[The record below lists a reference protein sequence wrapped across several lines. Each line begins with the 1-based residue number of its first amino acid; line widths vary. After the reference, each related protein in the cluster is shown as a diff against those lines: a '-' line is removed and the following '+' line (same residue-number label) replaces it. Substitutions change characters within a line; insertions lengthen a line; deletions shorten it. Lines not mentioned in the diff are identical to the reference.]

1 MLRFHY
7 ALTLHEWYRRTTAHR
22 TEIVALYDERLFR
35 MWQFY
40 LAGAEQSFRTGG
52 MVNFHLQ
59 TVKRQA
65 VLPMTRDYIAAEAQ
79 RLIAAEPVPEWHLAE
94 AAE

>member
-1 MLRFHY
+1 
-7 ALTLHEWYRRTTAHR
+7 
-22 TEIVALYDERLFR
+22 

-40 LAGAEQSFRTGG
+40 LAGAEQAFRFGA

-59 TVKRQA
+59 TVKRQS
-65 VLPMTRDYIAAEAQ
+65 VLPLTRDYIAEEAA
-79 RLIAAEPVPEWHLAE
+79 RLMAAEPAPEWHLAQ

>member
-1 MLRFHY
+1 
-7 ALTLHEWYRRTTAHR
+7 
-22 TEIVALYDERLFR
+22 

-40 LAGAEQSFRTGG
+40 LAGAEQSFRSGG
-52 MVNFHLQ
+52 MVNFQLQ

-65 VLPMTRDYIAAEAQ
+65 VLPLTRDYITAEAA
-79 RLIAAEPVPEWHLAE
+79 RLIAAEPAPDWHLAE